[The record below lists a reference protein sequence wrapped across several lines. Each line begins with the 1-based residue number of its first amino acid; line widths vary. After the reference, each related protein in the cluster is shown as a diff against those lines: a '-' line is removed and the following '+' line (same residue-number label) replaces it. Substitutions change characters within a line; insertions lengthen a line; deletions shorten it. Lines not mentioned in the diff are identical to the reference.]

1 MACLRGSRCTK
12 LPEACFLVGTV
23 LGAFV
28 LEGTP
33 FAWFSTGTF
42 TSFLGEGHEKKRG
55 GAILHPVV
63 ITYHAQGFGL
73 CQPPRCE
80 VISGIISWRLNGA

>member
-33 FAWFSTGTF
+33 FACFSTGTF

-55 GAILHPVV
+55 AILHPVV
-63 ITYHAQGFGL
+63 QSLTMLRALACANPQGV
-73 CQPPRCE
+73 RCFLA
-80 VISGIISWRLNGA
+80 SFPGG